1 MRVVITQEQAG
12 QVERI
17 RHVVLG
23 MGLECAPA
31 DCVSFGELP
40 VRLAQGP
47 IDLLLVQVGT
57 NVTAAVD
64 AMHQAKPL
72 TNAPIMA
79 VGTTRDAQQ
88 ILQVMQGGARE
99 YLDEANLQP
108 ALEAALQKHQE
119 AGTPRKGQG
128 IVIGVVSATPGSGVT
143 TVATNLAF
151 LWAEQYKDQVALCEL
166 GRDAADLAL
175 SLDINPRHTVAD
187 LGQNWERMDA
197 NLLRKSMTSHAGGVQ
212 VLAYKPETLAVEPV
226 DARAV
231 RKAVLLMR
239 TMYQAAVLDLGHM
252 LGDEHFEAMRLCDHV
267 AVVVRLDVPALR
279 QARRFLRLLSERNLP
294 RERIQLVANRY
305 GQRGQIAW
313 KKAEEALGARFVEY
327 IPDDSGSVNSALNQ
341 GQPLVR
347 VRRYGSITRRLG
359 KLAALLNGRA

>member
-1 MRVVITQEQAG
+1 MRVVITQEKTG
-12 QVERI
+12 QVEPI

-23 MGLECAPA
+23 MGLECTPK

-47 IDLLLVQVGT
+47 IDLLLVHVGS
-57 NVTAAVD
+57 NLPGALD
-64 AMHQAKPL
+64 AMQQAKPL
-72 TNAPIMA
+72 TKAPIMG
-79 VGTTRDAQQ
+79 VGPTGDSQQ

-108 ALEAALQKHQE
+108 ALETALSKHQE
-119 AGTPRKGQG
+119 AGTPRQGQG

-151 LWAEQYKDQVALCEL
+151 LWAERHKDQVALAEF
-166 GRDAADLAL
+166 GRDGADLAL

-187 LGQNWERMDA
+187 LGHQWERMDA

-212 VLAYKPETLAVEPV
+212 VLAYKPETLSVEPV

-239 TMYQAAVLDLGHM
+239 TMYHAAVLDLGHM
-252 LGDEHFEAMRLCDHV
+252 LGEEHFEAMRLCDHV

-279 QARRFLRLLSERNLP
+279 QARRFLRLLAERNLP

-347 VRRYGSITRRLG
+347 VRRYGGITRRLG